1 MKNPK
6 VTIIIPAYNSQEYI
20 ERCLD
25 SVLVQTFRDFEVLV
39 INDGSTDNTG
49 EVVKGYAEKN
59 KQIRYVEQKN
69 MGVAKTRNK
78 ALKLANGEFVAFL
91 DNDDF
96 IDNDYIEKLLPSKNE
111 DIVISGYRRSD
122 ARGRIVKEVR
132 LEKTNWSKFVVP
144 APWAKIYK
152 RKYLLDNKIEFLD
165 NNIGEDVYFNLIALL
180 STGKIKI
187 LRYVGYNWFFNEKSV
202 SNTKQKRYS
211 DINVFDLLNESYDE
225 LKKRELLDANYDQ
238 LELFYYRYIVW
249 FLLYAAK
256 GAKKAEIDKIYD
268 ELFEW
273 LGKRFPDYKS
283 NKLLKGDLP
292 GEVRSTRIVYKI
304 FMKFHRMGLGKILVW
319 GYAKI

>member
-1 MKNPK
+1 MKKPK

-20 ERCLD
+20 GRCLD
-25 SVLVQTFRDFEVLV
+25 SVFAQAFQDYEVLV
-39 INDGSTDNTG
+39 LNDGSTDETG
-49 EVVKGYAEKN
+49 EIVKKYARSN
-59 KQIRYVEQKN
+59 KQLRYVEQEN
-69 MGVAKTRNK
+69 IGVARTRNK

-96 IDNDYIEKLLPSKNE
+96 IDSDYIEKLLPSKNE
-111 DIVISGYRRSD
+111 DVVISGYKRPD
-122 ARGRIVKEVR
+122 VKGKIVREVR

-180 STGKIKI
+180 STEKIKI

-225 LKKRELLDANYDQ
+225 LKRRRLLDANYEQ
-238 LELFYYRYIVW
+238 LELFYYRYVVW

-256 GAKKAEIDKIYD
+256 GAKKERIDKTYD
-268 ELFEW
+268 ELFGW
-273 LGKRFPDYKS
+273 LGERFPDYKS
-283 NKLLKGDLP
+283 NRLLKGNLP
-292 GEVRSTRIVYKI
+292 GEVGSTRIIYKT
-304 FMKFHRMGLGKILVW
+304 FMRFHRMGLGKILVW